1 MKITTN
7 ASKVISKLQK
17 YSDGIESKLRK
28 LMEKLADA
36 GLSTAIQEYG
46 KAQYDGTKS
55 DYPEGP
61 RWVSDNRLEIAYS
74 GSTILFIEFGTGVH
88 YASDSHPQAD
98 EFGYTRGGY
107 GHHLGKLDSWRYVG
121 DPGTNGEK
129 DEAHPGFIKT
139 YGNPANKPMYLASK
153 EMRDKVIEIAREV
166 FHG

>member
-1 MKITTN
+1 MRITTN
-7 ASKVISKLQK
+7 ASKIISKLQK
-17 YSDGIESKLRK
+17 YANGIDAR
-28 LMEKLADA
+28 MRTFIEKLGAI
-36 GLSTAIQEYG
+36 GLQEASMRYG
-46 KAQYDGTKS
+46 QAQYDGTKS

-61 RWVSDNRLEIAYS
+61 RWVGENTLEIAYS

-139 YGNPANKPMYLASK
+139 QGNPANKPMYLASK

-166 FHG
+166 FNG